1 MGAHCE
7 GGAEDDAS
15 GSGRKGR
22 GRKRWRGRF
31 RFAFESA
38 GVDGADRS
46 SSNGA
51 ARMADGRRGERMGG
65 GDGGWAA
72 RSDEP
77 SGKASSASHSSP
89 VRQLALAEDSAFA
102 RETRAASATSASAR
116 IAPRGRFAPA
126 TRENI
131 ADVSRRRTRRNR
143 ASTYAVVRSPRA
155 HTHDSRHHFHP
166 PKITPPRRR
175 LTVRDP
181 SFSNNEKGRARHF
194 WASSRNRRWFTSRR
208 CGFPAVVQT
217 VVRDTC
223 VSSRASRDDTSE
235 NA

>member
-1 MGAHCE
+1 MA
-7 GGAEDDAS
+7 
-15 GSGRKGR
+15 RKVSIR
-22 GRKRWRGRF
+22 VRICWRGWR
-31 RFAFESA
+31 RPVVFERR
-38 GVDGADRS
+38 GEDGGR
-46 SSNGA
+46 A
-51 ARMADGRRGERMGG
+51 AGERMGG

>member
-1 MGAHCE
+1 MA
-7 GGAEDDAS
+7 
-15 GSGRKGR
+15 RKVSIR
-22 GRKRWRGRF
+22 IRICWRGWR
-31 RFAFESA
+31 RPVVFERRGEDGGRAA
-38 GVDGADRS
+38 GG
-46 SSNGA
+46 
-51 ARMADGRRGERMGG
+51 ADGRWGWRMGG

-208 CGFPAVVQT
+208 CGFPAVPVVQT
-217 VVRDTC
+217 VRDTC